1 MATYLVTNDEPLE
14 IYPSFGAFFCASEL
28 EGLVD
33 GRFHILGLEDK
44 GVLVI
49 NADYYAIGYIK
60 NEEATKLA
68 RGFIP
73 DDMWIAGPALHI
85 SHDDFKPIT
94 NVDDL
99 PEALQEYMKEESYA
113 YSLLCK

>member
-1 MATYLVTNDEPLE
+1 MFVRVGHN
-14 IYPSFGAFFCASEL
+14 
-28 EGLVD
+28 
-33 GRFHILGLEDK
+33 
-44 GVLVI
+44 

-94 NVDDL
+94 HVDDL
-99 PEALQEYMKEESYA
+99 PEALKEYRKEESRNGTQMRGCT
-113 YSLLCK
+113 YS